1 MSSTKENTITFCLH
15 CAGQRSLAG
24 YSPWDRKRVE
34 QDLATKQHA
43 ESSSLSKL
51 VTFAYT
57 VLFLLW
63 GSEMQA

>member
-1 MSSTKENTITFCLH
+1 MQGDAEIHGCF
-15 CAGQRSLAG
+15 A
-24 YSPWDRKRVE
+24 WDRKRVE